1 MPSNGNPNRVS
12 TTQQSI
18 RIMETIKK
26 LDGARLSE
34 IVSATDVAKSTAHKH
49 LHTLEEAGYLIK
61 EGETYNIGLK
71 FLHYGEYARERWPGF
86 EHIKAAVA
94 ELTERTDEECD
105 FVVEDHGRV
114 TTIEESYHKWVKYEE
129 PSGSSLSKE
138 YRARIG
144 SYYYMHSTGSGL
156 AILSEYSTDRV
167 NEIINKWGLPAKTQ
181 YTITSQSALF
191 EELER
196 VRERGYSVDD
206 QGYMEGMRS
215 VGKAVHGPNGRI
227 LGAFSVSGPSYRVD
241 GSVLEEEIPNAVMD
255 VVDSLEET
263 LERETTI

>member
-1 MPSNGNPNRVS
+1 MVAKGNPNRVS
-12 TTQQSI
+12 TTQLSI
-18 RIMETIKK
+18 RIMETIKE

-34 IVSATDVAKSTAHKH
+34 IVSATGVAKSTAHKH
-49 LHTLEEAGYLIK
+49 LHTLEEAGFLMK

-86 EHIKAAVA
+86 EHIKSAVA

-129 PSGSSLSKE
+129 PTGSELSKE

-156 AILSEYSTDRV
+156 AILAEYPTERV
-167 NEIINKWGLPAKTQ
+167 KEILNKWGLPAKTQ
-181 YTITSQSALF
+181 YTITSQSELF
-191 EELER
+191 DELER
-196 VRERGYSVDD
+196 IQNRGYSIDD
-206 QGYMEGMRS
+206 QGYTEGMRS
-215 VGKAVHGPNGRI
+215 IGKTVHGPSGRI
-227 LGAFSVSGPSYRVD
+227 LGALSVSGPSYRVD
-241 GSVLEEEIPNAVMD
+241 GSVLEEKIPKAIFE
-255 VVDSLEET
+255 VVDSLEEI
-263 LERETTI
+263 LEESDVL